1 MRLAFH
7 NELSNRIPTSIATA
21 NRVCGEDCGNESS
34 GRGDGMPTRKATL
47 ALGGGGARGL
57 AHLGAIEEI
66 VRAGWGIERI
76 VGISIGSLAGAMF
89 AFDQDI
95 DVVQRRA
102 LDFLLSPE
110 FARKQRELFSAGST
124 DDETSPG
131 GMFGWYHGL
140 MGYLQSHQK
149 LIRATT
155 RRSFLPSAFLE
166 DVVTHLLPDA
176 DLADAVIPIGVA
188 AADLRTGLP
197 VVLERGSVRDAV
209 RASAAL
215 PGIFPPVEIGDYL
228 LCDLGVVAA
237 LPTRL
242 ARQLSKD
249 PVIAIDVAGGLQPLD
264 DCPTA
269 MDVLTRV
276 MDIGECTFRAD
287 LRAEA
292 DLLIVPDVSRI
303 HWADFSQS
311 QRLIELGRIAAR
323 KTLEQSSLKRSWL
336 HQIWETWHGVR
347 RVKFP

>member
-1 MRLAFH
+1 
-7 NELSNRIPTSIATA
+7 
-21 NRVCGEDCGNESS
+21 
-34 GRGDGMPTRKATL
+34 MPTRKATL

-66 VRAGWGIERI
+66 VRAGWTINRI

-89 AFDQDI
+89 AFDRDI

-102 LDFLLSPE
+102 LDYLLSPE
-110 FARKQRELFSAGST
+110 FARKQQVLFSTGSA
-124 DDETSPG
+124 DDETSSG

-176 DLADAVIPIGVA
+176 DLADAAIPIGVA
-188 AADLRTGLP
+188 AADLRTGKP

-215 PGIFPPVEIGDYL
+215 PGIFPPVEFGDYL

-242 ARQLSKD
+242 ARKHSED
-249 PVIAIDVAGGLQPLD
+249 PVIAVDVAGGLQTLE

-269 MDVLTRV
+269 MDVLTRI
-276 MDIGECTFRAD
+276 MDIGEVTFRGDLYAD
-287 LRAEA
+287 P
-292 DLLIVPDVSRI
+292 DIVIAPDVSRV

-311 QRLIELGRIAAR
+311 QHVINLGRAAAR
-323 KTLEQSSLKRSWL
+323 SALEKTSLKRSWFR
-336 HQIWETWHGVR
+336 QFWETWRGVR